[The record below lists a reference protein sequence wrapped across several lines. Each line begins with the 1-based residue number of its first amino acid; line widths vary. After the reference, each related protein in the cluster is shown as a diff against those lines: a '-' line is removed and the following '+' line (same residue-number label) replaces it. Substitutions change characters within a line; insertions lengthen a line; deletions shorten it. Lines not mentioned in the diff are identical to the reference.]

1 MRKVIVTL
9 PPNYPVN
16 DPNYPSKERLEM
28 AYTVLLAAAE
38 RKLAAQQAAATKSQ
52 NTA

>member
-38 RKLAAQQAAATKSQ
+38 RKLAAQKAEAAKPQ
-52 NTA
+52 YTA